1 MRVRKIGFVLAGLL
15 VAFVVGVLLSPFASS
30 FPDGL
35 ERVAE
40 DKGFIE
46 RAVELRFP
54 FLVPDYTFPGI
65 NNEKL
70 ATSLAGL
77 VGVAVTFGV
86 TVLIGRAIA
95 KRDSK

>member
-1 MRVRKIGFVLAGLL
+1 
-15 VAFVVGVLLSPFASS
+15 
-30 FPDGL
+30 
-35 ERVAE
+35 VAE

-95 KRDSK
+95 KRDSE